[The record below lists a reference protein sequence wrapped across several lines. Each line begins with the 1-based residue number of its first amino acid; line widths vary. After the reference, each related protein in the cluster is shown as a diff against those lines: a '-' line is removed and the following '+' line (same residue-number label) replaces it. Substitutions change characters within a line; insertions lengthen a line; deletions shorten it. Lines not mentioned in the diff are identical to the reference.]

1 MRKVWAVIRREF
13 IERVRTRWF
22 IISTILG
29 PVFMIAISVLPALLT
44 AKTGKVNEIVVV
56 DEGAGPLLERLNAQ
70 LERSGRFRMARL
82 ASDPDR
88 REAVT
93 DSLTREVQAQNVDGF
108 LTISAATVESGL
120 AEYRGRNVSSLRDM
134 EILSR
139 SLRQAVL
146 VERLTR
152 RGVDPAVVQEAQSGI
167 DLRTLRISRRGA
179 TGESGQATFFL
190 GYFVGLILY
199 MVILLYGVN
208 VMRSVIEEK
217 QNRIIEVLVS
227 SLKPFQ
233 LMMGKVIGVG
243 AVGIF
248 QFLIWSLTA
257 YVMIHYR
264 AAILGVFKVSPEA
277 VASVQLPAVG
287 GLLLAV
293 AGAYF
298 LLGYMLY
305 SAMFAMVG
313 STCNTESEAQ
323 QAQQPVMMILVG
335 ALMLLFPVLNDPGGQ
350 LGVVASMIPFSSPI
364 IMPIRVA
371 ASDVPPAEL
380 AMSLAIGFISVAL
393 VVWVAGRVYRIGI
406 LMYGK
411 RPSLKELWRWA
422 KQS

>member
-13 IERVRTRWF
+13 IERVRTKWF
-22 IISTILG
+22 LISTILG
-29 PVFMIAISVLPALLT
+29 PVFMIGISVLPALLT
-44 AKTGKVNEIVVV
+44 AKTGRVNNIVVV
-56 DEGAGPLLERLNAQ
+56 DEGAGPLLQRLDAQ
-70 LERSGRFRMARL
+70 LARSGRFHL
-82 ASDPDR
+82 STIPSDPDR
-88 REAVT
+88 RTAVT
-93 DSLTREVQAQNVDGF
+93 DSLTAEVQAQNIDGF

-134 EILSR
+134 ELLSR
-139 SLRQAVL
+139 SLRQVVL

-179 TGESGQATFFL
+179 TGESGEATFFL

-233 LMMGKVIGVG
+233 LMMGKVVGVG

-248 QFLIWSLTA
+248 QFLIWATTA
-257 YVMIHYR
+257 WTMIHYR
-264 AAILGVFKVSPEA
+264 TQILGLFKVSPEA
-277 VASVQLPAVG
+277 VANVQLPQVG
-287 GLLLAV
+287 GLLLIV

-298 LLGYMLY
+298 LLGYLLY
-305 SAMFAMVG
+305 SAMFAVVG

-323 QAQQPVMMILVG
+323 QAQQPVMMILIA
-335 ALMLLFPVLNDPGGQ
+335 ALMMLFPVLNDPGGR
-350 LGVVASMIPFSSPI
+350 LAVIASMVPFSSPI

-371 ASDVPPAEL
+371 ASDVASSEL
-380 AMSLAIGFISVAL
+380 GMSLAIGFATVVV
-393 VVWVAGRVYRIGI
+393 VVWGAARVYRIGI

-411 RPSLKELWRWA
+411 RPNLKELWRWA